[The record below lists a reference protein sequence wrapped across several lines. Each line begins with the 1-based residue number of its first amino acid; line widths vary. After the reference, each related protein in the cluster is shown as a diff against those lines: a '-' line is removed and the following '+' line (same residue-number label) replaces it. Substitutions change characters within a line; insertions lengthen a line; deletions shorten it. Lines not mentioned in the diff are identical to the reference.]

1 MTPAHSRGQAVPP
14 SNTRHPERAM
24 ADPAHPAHDRRWT
37 PVALGPD
44 VASGAPAPAPKG
56 AYSPGVRAGDF
67 VFVSG
72 QVPRDPRTGALV
84 GADVRTQTRQ
94 TLANVAGVLAA
105 AGASLADVVS
115 VTVHLADV
123 GDWAAFDGVYRETF
137 APPYPTRTVVGAAL
151 RGILVEITAIAYV
164 GRTP

>member
-1 MTPAHSRGQAVPP
+1 MTDSAPTH
-14 SNTRHPERAM
+14 
-24 ADPAHPAHDRRWT
+24 RWT
-37 PVALGPD
+37 PITLGPD
-44 VASGAPAPAPKG
+44 ATSGAAAPAPKG

-105 AGASLADVVS
+105 AGAALTDVVS

-137 APPYPTRTVVGAAL
+137 SPPYPTRTVVGAAL
-151 RGILVEITAIAYV
+151 RGILVEVTAVAYV